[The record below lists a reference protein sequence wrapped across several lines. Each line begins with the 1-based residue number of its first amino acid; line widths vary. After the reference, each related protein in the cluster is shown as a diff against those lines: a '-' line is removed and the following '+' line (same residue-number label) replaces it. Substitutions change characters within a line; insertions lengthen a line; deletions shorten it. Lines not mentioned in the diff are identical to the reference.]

1 MSSGAAQQFPPT
13 GMVEHALE
21 WAGRGFRVFPCDP
34 SPAGEGSKRPLVARD
49 KDAAGKPIPKTGGF
63 YKATTDEAT
72 IRRWWMRWPGALIGV
87 RMGREAG
94 VFAVDPDVVKKPGD
108 ADGLAAWTALVAQH
122 GGEPHT
128 HTHRTPSG
136 GRHVL
141 LRYPEGRDVT
151 NGEGN
156 LPAGINVRGEGGY
169 VIVPPSAM
177 QDGRTYQHEEP
188 EHAFSFA
195 DAPGWLLDLILGEKP
210 TITERARAARE
221 DLGRRTGK
229 AGRTKGSERPASSA
243 HERYVRSAVEA
254 ECDVVAKAAPG
265 GRNNTLNRAAFNL
278 GTLIGAG
285 VLDAREAML
294 RLLLAAHACGLV
306 ADKGEDRATA
316 TIESGLTAG
325 AEHPREMPERKGR
338 AGAAK
343 RSRKERESAPESDDV
358 EDARP
363 IVFITAGRIPEAA
376 DRTEEILL
384 SAGVEVFSRAGT
396 LARPVTDSVPASKG
410 RTTTIARL
418 RPLCGTSLA
427 DLAARVMRF
436 RRFDKRS
443 NEWVDMNPPAELMQT
458 LLVREGQWRIPPVA
472 GVITTPTLRPDGS
485 LLAEPGYDPETRLFL
500 ALDPTFR
507 LPPVPETPTRAEAM
521 AALQLLEELLAGF
534 PFVEPVDR
542 AVALSGILTA
552 VVRGTMP
559 VAPLHAIRAH
569 SPGTGKSLLVD
580 IASAIATG
588 RHCPVIAAGKTEE
601 ETEKRLG
608 ALLRDAVAV
617 VSIDNVNGELG
628 GDMLCQ
634 MTERPLVRVRVLGR
648 SEAPELEIRS
658 TTFATGNNL
667 ILVGDMTRRTVLCTL
682 DAKVERPELR
692 TFDFDPVERVLA
704 DRGAFVAAA
713 MTVIRAYRAA
723 GSPQVCGPIG
733 SYADWSQAVRAPLIW
748 LGHADPV
755 ASMETAREE
764 DPELSAIRELFGH
777 WREHLGSSPY
787 TTNAIIQ
794 AACERDSFGG
804 YGPSDFKTAEFR
816 DLLLRQAGDGGA
828 VNSRKLGK
836 WLSRIS
842 GRVVEG
848 MRIEMKGSANH
859 GSRFTLVSTAYSAQ
873 KERAYATAF

>member
-1 MSSGAAQQFPPT
+1 MSAGAAQRHPPA

-21 WAGRGFRVFPCDP
+21 WASRGFRVFPCDP
-34 SPAGEGSKRPLVARD
+34 SPAGEASKRPLVARD
-49 KDAAGKPIPKTGGF
+49 KDAEGKPIPKTGGF

-94 VFAVDPDVVKKPGD
+94 VFAVDPDVPKKPGD
-108 ADGLAAWTALVAQH
+108 ADGLAAWNALTAEH
-122 GGEPHT
+122 GGGPLT
-128 HTHRTPSG
+128 HAHLTPSG

-141 LRYPEGRDVT
+141 FRYPDGQDIT

-169 VIVPPSAM
+169 VIVPPSSM
-177 QDGRTYQHEEP
+177 LDERSYRFEEP

-195 DAPGWLLDLILGEKP
+195 DAPAWLLDLILGEKP
-210 TITERARAARE
+210 TISERARAARE

-229 AGRTKGSERPASSA
+229 DRSERAHASS
-243 HERYVRSAVEA
+243 HERYVRAAVEA
-254 ECDVVAKAAPG
+254 ECDAVANASAG
-265 GRNNTLNRAAFNL
+265 GRNNALNRAAFNL
-278 GTLIGAG
+278 GTLVGADM
-285 VLDAREAML
+285 LDAREAAL
-294 RLLLAAHACGLV
+294 RLLVAAHACGLV
-306 ADKGEDRATA
+306 ADKGEDRANA

-338 AGAAK
+338 SGSAK
-343 RSRKERESAPESDDV
+343 RSRKERESTPEPDDE
-358 EDARP
+358 EDGRSV
-363 IVFITAGRIPEAA
+363 VFVTPGKLPEAA

-384 SAGVEVFSRAGT
+384 AAGVEVFSRAGT
-396 LARPVTDSVPASKG
+396 LARPVTDSVPAAKG
-410 RTTTIARL
+410 RTTTVARL
-418 RPLCGTSLA
+418 RPLCSTSLA

-436 RRFDKRS
+436 KRFDKRS
-443 NEWVDMNPPAELMQT
+443 DDWVDMNPPAELMQT
-458 LLVREGQWRIPPVA
+458 LLVREGQWRLPPVA

-485 LLAEPGYDPETRLFL
+485 LLAESGYDPETRLFL
-500 ALDPTFR
+500 ALDPAFR
-507 LPPVPETPTRAEAM
+507 LPPLADHPPRGEAEAS
-521 AALQLLEELLAGF
+521 LRLLEDLLSGF

-552 VVRGTMP
+552 VVRGTLP

-634 MTERPLVRVRVLGR
+634 MTERPLVRVRILGR

-667 ILVGDMTRRTVLCTL
+667 VLVGDMTRRTVLCTL

-692 TFDFDPVERVLA
+692 TFAFDPVERVLA
-704 DRGAFVAAA
+704 DRGAYVAAA

-804 YGPSDFKTAEFR
+804 YGTSDFKTAEFR

-828 VNSRKLGK
+828 VNSRKLGR

-842 GRVVEG
+842 GRVVDG
-848 MRIEMKGSANH
+848 VRIEMRGSPNH
-859 GSRFTLVSTAYSAQ
+859 GSRFTLVSTSYSAQ